1 MIDAF
6 EIRELIARQT
16 AGGPKY
22 LEFMRVP
29 DLSMGLYKL
38 QPGEPDLQKPHR
50 EDEVYVVVGGQ
61 AKIRVGDEDRDVQN
75 GSIVYVAKGVPHRFH
90 TVTSELRVLV
100 FFAPAETSPST

>member
-1 MIDAF
+1 MKAF
-6 EIRELIARQT
+6 EIRDLIAQQA
-16 AGGPKY
+16 AGDQKY
-22 LEFMRVP
+22 LEFLKVA
-29 DLSMGLYKL
+29 DLSMGLYVLKT
-38 QPGEPDLQKPHR
+38 GEPDLQQPHR

-90 TVTSELRVLV
+90 SITNDLRVLV